1 MYKWW
6 QNLYNRYFQRFKPP
20 ISRCFVGFYFI
31 FGLINSSKLSLIKN
45 NPIILKLLPL
55 TQIKRIAINLILNLS
70 NLLHYY
76 AKMIEAVIVDDEIKA
91 LQSLS
96 WELTNFSNE
105 IKVSASFTDPFEA
118 LEYLEKNTPDCLF
131 LDIEMPTMDG
141 FQFIQKLT
149 NKNFPVVITTA
160 YNQYAIKA
168 LKNEAI
174 DYLLK
179 PIDTDDLKDT
189 IVKIKKYNSKNYS
202 SERLEKILLN
212 FNANALHKKI
222 TFNTDGKLL
231 FLESN
236 EILYAES
243 DGNYSTIFLSD
254 GQKIVLTKKLK
265 EVNDLLPKDSFF
277 RIHNSYI
284 INLHKIKEFLKT
296 DGYVVLD
303 SNHKIP
309 VSRQK
314 KSDFLDMI

>member
-1 MYKWW
+1 M
-6 QNLYNRYFQRFKPP
+6 
-20 ISRCFVGFYFI
+20 
-31 FGLINSSKLSLIKN
+31 
-45 NPIILKLLPL
+45 LK
-55 TQIKRIAINLILNLS
+55 
-70 NLLHYY
+70 
-76 AKMIEAVIVDDEIKA
+76 AVIVDDEIKA

-96 WELTNFSNE
+96 WELTNFSKE
-105 IKVSASFTDPFEA
+105 INVVASFTDPFKA
-118 LEYLEKNTPDCLF
+118 LSYLETNTPDCLF

-141 FQFIQKLT
+141 FQFIQKLQ

-168 LKNEAI
+168 LKNEAL

-179 PIDTDDLKDT
+179 PIDTDDLEET
-189 IVKIKKYNSKNYS
+189 IVKIKKFNAKNLTVDK
-202 SERLEKILLN
+202 LEKILLN
-212 FNANALHKKI
+212 FNSSTNTKKI

-243 DGNYSTIFLSD
+243 DGNYSTIFLTD

-265 EVNDLLPKDSFF
+265 EVNELLPPDTFF

-284 INLHKIKEFLKT
+284 INLNKIKEFLKT
-296 DGYVVLD
+296 DGYVILN

-314 KSDFLDMI
+314 KSDFLDLL

>member
-1 MYKWW
+1 M
-6 QNLYNRYFQRFKPP
+6 
-20 ISRCFVGFYFI
+20 
-31 FGLINSSKLSLIKN
+31 IN
-45 NPIILKLLPL
+45 
-55 TQIKRIAINLILNLS
+55 
-70 NLLHYY
+70 
-76 AKMIEAVIVDDEIKA
+76 AVIVDDEIKA

-96 WELTNFSNE
+96 WELTNFSDE
-105 IKVSASFTDPFEA
+105 INVNASFTDPYEA
-118 LEYLEKNTPDCLF
+118 IHYLENNPPDCLF
-131 LDIEMPTMDG
+131 LDIEMPKMDG
-141 FQFIQKLT
+141 FQFIQKLK

-189 IVKIKKYNSKNYS
+189 IVKIKKFNKRNYTA
-202 SERLEKILLN
+202 EKLEDILVN
-212 FNANALHKKI
+212 FNANTSPKKI

-231 FLESN
+231 FLDSE

-243 DGNYSTIFLSD
+243 DGNYSTIYLSD
-254 GQKIVLTKKLK
+254 GQKLVLTKKLK

-284 INLHKIKEFLKT
+284 INLQKIKEFLKT
-296 DGYVVLD
+296 DGYVVLT

>member
-1 MYKWW
+1 M
-6 QNLYNRYFQRFKPP
+6 L
-20 ISRCFVGFYFI
+20 
-31 FGLINSSKLSLIKN
+31 
-45 NPIILKLLPL
+45 
-55 TQIKRIAINLILNLS
+55 
-70 NLLHYY
+70 
-76 AKMIEAVIVDDEIKA
+76 EAVIVDDEIKA

-96 WELTNFSNE
+96 WELTNFSDE
-105 IKVSASFTDPFEA
+105 INVSASFTNPFEA
-118 LEYLEKNTPDCLF
+118 LEYLKTNTPDCLF

-160 YNQYAIKA
+160 YNQYALKA

-179 PIDTDDLKDT
+179 PIDTDDLQET
-189 IVKIKKYNSKNYS
+189 ISKIKKFNSRNFTAEK
-202 SERLEKILLN
+202 LEQLLIN
-212 FNANALHKKI
+212 FNSRSINKRI
-222 TFNTDGKLL
+222 TLNTDGKLL
-231 FLESN
+231 FLESD

-243 DGNYSTIFLSD
+243 DGNYSTIFLTD

-265 EVNDLLPKDSFF
+265 EVNMLLPEDSFF

-284 INLHKIKEFLKT
+284 INLNKIKEFLKT
-296 DGYVVLD
+296 DGYVVLK

-314 KSDFLDMI
+314 KSDFLDLL